1 MSSDV
6 DIAAVMRSAP
16 LFAAMSDAVSD
27 AVSDRVVATS
37 FLRRFDRG
45 SSTCCR
51 NGCATPTTGSPI
63 SPTSIS
69 IAGRT
74 VQIVDRD
81 GLRLRAM
88 SSG

>member
-1 MSSDV
+1 MS
-6 DIAAVMRSAP
+6 SAP
-16 LFAAMSDAVSD
+16 LFAAMSDAVF
-27 AVSDRVVATS
+27 DRVVAAS

-63 SPTSIS
+63 SPASIWVD
-69 IAGRT
+69 GRT
-74 VQIVDRD
+74 VKIVDRD